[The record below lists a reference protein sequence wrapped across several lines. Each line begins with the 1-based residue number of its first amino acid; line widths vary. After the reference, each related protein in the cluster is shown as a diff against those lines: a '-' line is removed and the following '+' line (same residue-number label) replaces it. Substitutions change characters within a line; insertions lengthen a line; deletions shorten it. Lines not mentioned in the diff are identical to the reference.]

1 MMFNATFQYISVV
14 SWWSVSLVEETAVTG
29 ENRRP
34 VANHW
39 QPISHNAFFGGRRGR
54 YRMVVGFTMTYAIS
68 AYHH

>member
-1 MMFNATFQYISVV
+1 VGGIVRTKFLDVLVWFMMFNATFQYISVV

-39 QPISHNAFFGGRRGR
+39 QPISHNA
-54 YRMVVGFTMTYAIS
+54 
-68 AYHH
+68 